1 MGTCHYEIHIYGK
14 EKEVFFKNWL
24 GVQNQ
29 NVIKQNESMSQ
40 NSSLIIKDKNNKQI
54 LNTEN
59 NLNPIPEREIPLD
72 HYLSIQEYKLLISE
86 KILNYIETHKLNYQ
100 QYFPSNVNVYKSNP
114 KEFSNGNIYHG
125 SWNVDGE
132 MEGYGIYLIK
142 DKNIVTEGIWKKGNM
157 IYGRIFFPND
167 DIYEGEIENSQPH
180 GTGIF
185 YKANNEIY
193 KGTFVEGEID
203 GKGTYIYSDK
213 SFYCGEIKKGIFNG
227 EGSMKWNDGTEYH
240 GNFKNSYL
248 NGKGKMFN
256 NILKEKYVGNFDKN
270 EFNGNGVYTYQN
282 GDIYEGNFEYGMRKG
297 KGVYTRNDNVIFD
310 IIWNDD
316 LPNGNG
322 IVKYN
327 GNQLKGSWRNGNFF
341 GKKQIIKGN
350 INNFNQIDL
359 NFKQNKRLLQP
370 NQLPHLAINDEKD
383 SGQYIIG
390 SQWSEI

>member
-1 MGTCHYEIHIYGK
+1 MGALNCNCQCHYYLKSEYSFFENLPKEENKKDNEIIK
-14 EKEVFFKNWL
+14 L
-24 GVQNQ
+24 NQ
-29 NVIKQNESMSQ
+29 N
-40 NSSLIIKDKNNKQI
+40 
-54 LNTEN
+54 
-59 NLNPIPEREIPLD
+59 IPKETVDSKYFFEIPKF
-72 HYLSIQEYKLLISE
+72 SNLISE
-86 KILNYIETHKLNYQ
+86 KILSYIKNNKL
-100 QYFPSNVNVYKSNP
+100 SYKSYI
-114 KEFSNGNIYHG
+114 FSLSKLSKSDPIELPDGNIFFG
-125 SWNVDGE
+125 NLNIDNE
-132 MEGYGIYLIK
+132 IDGYGIYILKSKSI
-142 DKNIVTEGIWKKGNM
+142 ITEGIWKKGN
-157 IYGRIFFPND
+157 IIFGRIFFPND

-270 EFNGNGVYTYQN
+270 EFNGNGVYTYKN

-327 GNQLKGSWRNGNFF
+327 GNQLKGSWRNGNFL

-350 INNFNQIDL
+350 INNFNKIDL